1 MKWLLRRILAVWLM
15 LLVVCIAG
23 VVAGRL
29 DHRPNTL
36 QALGFGMCDGEACFR
51 GLKADTELRTA
62 RTMLPQAFEK
72 EGSLNLP
79 VNSAMMLDIIIY
91 EPKTYANFPLPTQ
104 ISAYD
109 PSGTLIFPVTIGDV
123 IAQYGAPCRINVSF
137 SSNEEIFV
145 FPTTLM
151 VLAYSTHG
159 RNDGSG
165 GTRLNPE
172 SPVGRLYLVK
182 AGAFGKCTDAV
193 SETEGAWQGF
203 TSVGIYRDRFAR
215 AFRAKQP

>member
-1 MKWLLRRILAVWLM
+1 MKWLVRLWLTLVAACAV
-15 LLVVCIAG
+15 A
-23 VVAGRL
+23 VAVGRL
-29 DHRPNTL
+29 DHMPNTL
-36 QALGFGMCDGEACFR
+36 QVLGFGTCDGEACFR

-62 RTMLPQAFEK
+62 RTMLPQAVEK

-79 VNSAMMLDIIIY
+79 ANSGMMLDIIIY

-109 PSGTLIFPVTIGDV
+109 PSGMLIFPVTIGDV
-123 IAQYGAPCRINVSF
+123 IAQYGAPCRVNVSF

-151 VLAYSTHG
+151 VLAYSTYG
-159 RNDGSG
+159 RKDGSG
-165 GTRLNPE
+165 DARLNPD

-182 AGAFGKCTDAV
+182 AGAFGKCGDAV
-193 SETEGAWQGF
+193 SATEGAWHGF
-203 TSVGIYRDRFAR
+203 TSIDIYRDRYAR
-215 AFRAKQP
+215 AVRAKQP